1 MHRHEP
7 SEVLKTLNEV
17 LLTEET
23 DRFCTVLYGRLVRT
37 TGGADFTFASGGH
50 PTPYVLRA
58 GGAIEPLHAPGMLV
72 GAFPDLDIVD
82 VVCHLGPG
90 DAVVAYTDGVVEERA
105 EGGGLGTEEF
115 ERVLE
120 SCVGL
125 SSEKIVATIE
135 ERVAERSEIPH
146 DDVAVLAFRVL

>member
-7 SEVLKTLNEV
+7 AEVLRTLNEA
-17 LLTEET
+17 LLAEET

-37 TGGADFTFASGGH
+37 PDGAEFTFASGGH
-50 PTPYVLRA
+50 PAPYLLR
-58 GGAIEPLHAPGMLV
+58 GGTTIEAVEAPGMLV
-72 GAFPDLDIVD
+72 GSFPELDVVD
-82 VVCHLGPG
+82 VVCHLDPG
-90 DAVVAYTDGVVEERA
+90 DVVVLYTDGVVEERS

-120 SCVGL
+120 TCLGL

-135 ERVAERSEIPH
+135 ERVAERSEVPA
-146 DDVAVLAFRVL
+146 DDVAILAFRVV